1 MNEKKKDPRETYDF
15 NKDVKPQKEHLTKN
29 DVIDRPVNQAR
40 RYEIKSAGVPTI
52 PGQTPED
59 SNKPEELPVD
69 QSETAPPEE

>member
-15 NKDVKPQKEHLTKN
+15 NKDIKPQKDHLTKN

-40 RYEIKSAGVPTI
+40 RYEIKSTGVPTI
-52 PGQTPED
+52 PGQTPE
-59 SNKPEELPVD
+59 NQTEELTMD